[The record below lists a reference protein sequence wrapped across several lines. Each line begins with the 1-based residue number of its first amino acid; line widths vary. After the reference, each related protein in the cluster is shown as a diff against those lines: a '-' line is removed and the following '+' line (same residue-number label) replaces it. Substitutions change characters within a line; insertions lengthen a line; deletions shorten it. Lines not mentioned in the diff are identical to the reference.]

1 MDDETERLIRRWMIA
16 FCEMP
21 VLIDA
26 ELMRSVLDRAEA
38 RPADPSKTP

>member
-26 ELMRSVLDRAEA
+26 ELMRSVLDEAESRSTDA
-38 RPADPSKTP
+38 PRTP